1 MQQAVGGQGLPA
13 VEFKR
18 QSIET
23 GHFAAGLLDD
33 QHARRGIPR
42 IEIELPEAVVASRS
56 HVAQIERRRP
66 RPAHAMGVQRD
77 LVVKINI
84 RIFVPLV
91 AGKTG
96 GQQAFFQRSGFRN
109 VD

>member
-1 MQQAVGGQGLPA
+1 MQQAVGGQGLA
-13 VEFKR
+13 AIEFKR
-18 QSIET
+18 RSVEPRY
-23 GHFAAGLLDD
+23 FPARLFYN
-33 QHARRGIPR
+33 QHARCSVPR
-42 IEIELPEAVVASRS
+42 IQVELPEAVVASRS
-56 HVAQIERRRP
+56 HVAQIERSRS

-91 AGKTG
+91 AGKPG
-96 GQQAFFQRSGFRN
+96 GQQTFFQRSGFRN